1 MIFVDT
7 GVWFARYVAADVDH
21 TAAAAWFA
29 SAADRLLTTD
39 YVIDELLTPLK
50 QRAATRISLSPSGPR

>member
-21 TAAAAWFA
+21 AAATAWFA
-29 SAADRLLTTD
+29 SASDRLLTTD
-39 YVIDELLTPLK
+39 SRLYCALAVVVAVIV
-50 QRAATRISLSPSGPR
+50 ATQT